1 MFGRKLNPIK
11 DYSDSIEGSEI
22 DLENWKEHM
31 EKIQSLIYPAI
42 IERTSKQKRK
52 MMKYL
57 DKNVEY
63 Y

>member
-1 MFGRKLNPIK
+1 MFGRKLNPVK

>member
-31 EKIQSLIYPAI
+31 EKTQSLIYPAI
-42 IERTSKQKRK
+42 IERTSKQKTK
-52 MMKYL
+52 MMKYNKR
-57 DKNVEY
+57 DR
-63 Y
+63 

>member
-31 EKIQSLIYPAI
+31 EKIQSLIFLQSLK
-42 IERTSKQKRK
+42 EQVNRKQR
-52 MMKYL
+52 
-57 DKNVEY
+57 
-63 Y
+63 